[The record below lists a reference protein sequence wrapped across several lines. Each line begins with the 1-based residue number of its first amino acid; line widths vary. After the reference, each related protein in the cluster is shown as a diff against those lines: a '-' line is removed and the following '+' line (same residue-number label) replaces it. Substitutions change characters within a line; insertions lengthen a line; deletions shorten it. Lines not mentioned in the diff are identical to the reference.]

1 MIQKKPRL
9 QPIYPPSNP
18 PKGKPHHSTGPRAPY
33 LPPSLPLSFSIPI
46 LLRACETL
54 VTGSHTNVSPSFPI
68 ESKMPTMNGSIGKR
82 NTPTL
87 TARLNKAIQLFT
99 LRTDIP
105 ILATYAIRDVLR
117 EYLRDNTI
125 IFCTRPPPWAGSKT
139 ALLEKILM
147 ENIGPVYFT
156 EASPG
161 KYNYLNPEDKKM

>member
-1 MIQKKPRL
+1 MIQKNLRL
-9 QPIYPPSNP
+9 QPICPPSNL

-33 LPPSLPLSFSIPI
+33 LSPSLPLFLYPNTTPPHRNSSYGFSHQRLPI
-46 LLRACETL
+46 FLYRVQDA
-54 VTGSHTNVSPSFPI
+54 
-68 ESKMPTMNGSIGKR
+68 TMDGAIGKR

-87 TARLNKAIQLFT
+87 TARLNKAIKLFT

-105 ILATYAIRDVLR
+105 VLATYAIRDVLR

-161 KYNYLNPEDKKM
+161 KYNYLNPEDKKV